1 MTLSSEL
8 RESARIAVAAIR
20 ANKLRSGLTTLG
32 VVIGILTATLVGTM
46 INGMAKRSPG
56 RFPPWVPTCSSSA
69 ASLG

>member
-32 VVIGILTATLVGTM
+32 VVIGIALSG
-46 INGMAKRSPG
+46 GY
-56 RFPPWVPTCSSSA
+56 
-69 ASLG
+69 